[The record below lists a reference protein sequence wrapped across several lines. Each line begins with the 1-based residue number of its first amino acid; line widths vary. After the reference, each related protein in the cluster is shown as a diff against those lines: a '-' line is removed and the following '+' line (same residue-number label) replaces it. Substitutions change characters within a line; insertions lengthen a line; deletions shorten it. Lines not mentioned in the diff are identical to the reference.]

1 MIFMRVTA
9 FLGAGA
15 CLDIEGPS
23 TKDLTDLVRKKKQQ
37 FLDPFTKQMIEAPF
51 VEDIASQLDSYFA
64 PESCNF
70 EDLFHVLEMMS
81 SYFRGRQKH
90 IIGKQY
96 KPPLGAF
103 ITLNCDKW
111 LTDKDKDAY
120 MLSLGKLITAKKDI
134 LEIVA
139 AQIYKYMKSFESNHK
154 YRWFADFWNDAL
166 NERAWDIATLN
177 YDYSIEKSINK
188 KIIEDGYEKIDG
200 QGLYRFNPSKLIES
214 NSSKILHLH
223 GCILYGYARRQNPNK
238 YLFEDAFEDIYKFDT
253 YERAKE
259 KWFGRSINNSQ
270 AQEEAIVGPIITG
283 LRKTDKLL
291 YYPYNSYHYALQQ
304 AIMQSP
310 RLLIAGYS
318 FGDLHF
324 NALLERVTRLYGENR
339 RVVIITYFDKD
350 YWHPD
355 PMFMGW
361 PQVYTM
367 TKFIATVF
375 HEQTPFNSNKFQSP
389 LCSKD
394 GCAKLYLCGM
404 KEALE
409 NHGDE
414 IIEFL
419 TS

>member
-1 MIFMRVTA
+1 MRVTA

-15 CLDIEGPS
+15 YLEIGGPS

-37 FLDPFTKQMIEAPF
+37 FLDPFTEQWTEVPF
-51 VEDIASQLDSYFA
+51 LENIASQLDSYFNS
-64 PESCNF
+64 ESCNF
-70 EDLFHVLEMMS
+70 EDLFHVLEMMG

-103 ITLNCDKW
+103 ITLNCSKW
-111 LTDKDKDAY
+111 LTDKGRDEY
-120 MLSLGKLITAKKDI
+120 ILSVSKLITAKKDI
-134 LEIVA
+134 LEGVA
-139 AQIYKYMKSFESNHK
+139 AQIFKFMEDFDSYHK
-154 YRWFADFWNDAL
+154 HRWFADFWNDAL
-166 NERAWDIATLN
+166 NKCAWDIATLN
-177 YDYSIEKSINK
+177 YDYSIEKSIRN
-188 KIIEDGYEKIDG
+188 KIIEDGYEVDG
-200 QGLYRFNPSKLIES
+200 QGSYRFNPRKLIES
-214 NSSKILHLH
+214 NSSKVLHLH
-223 GCILYGYARRQNPNK
+223 GCILYGYARHRNPNK

-259 KWFGRSINNSQ
+259 TWLGRSTNNAQS
-270 AQEEAIVGPIITG
+270 QEEAIVGPIITG

-291 YYPYNSYHYALQQ
+291 YYPYNTYHHALQQ
-304 AIMQSP
+304 ATMLSP

-318 FGDLHF
+318 FSDLHF
-324 NALLERVTRLYGENR
+324 NAILERVTRLYGEYR

-355 PMFMGW
+355 PMVMGW
-361 PQVYTM
+361 PHDYGM

-375 HEQTPFNSNKFQSP
+375 RESAPFNSHKLQSL

-394 GCAKLYLCGM
+394 GCVKLYLCGM
-404 KEALE
+404 KKALE